1 MSSRHDTGRVQRH
14 RSEAEPTG
22 GRPGLVRY
30 LLAGGLAVLVLAGG
44 LVIGFGDFFGRPTAQ
59 GNVITMRISMAGYAP
74 NVLVAKPGE
83 TLTIDWWNTDNAMHL
98 DGGGL
103 HTLIAPELGINEK
116 LPAESR
122 KTIQITAPT
131 APGNYDFYCDSCCGG
146 KESPTMHG
154 TLSVRAA

>member
-1 MSSRHDTGRVQRH
+1 MSGRRDTGRVQRH
-14 RSEAEPTG
+14 RSDADPS
-22 GRPGLVRY
+22 RPGWLRY
-30 LLAGGLAVLVLAGG
+30 LMAGGIVVVVLGAGV
-44 LVIGFGDFFGRPTAQ
+44 VIGFGDFFGRPSTD
-59 GNVITMRISMAGYAP
+59 GNIITMRISMAGYDP

-98 DGGGL
+98 DGGGV
-103 HTLIAPELGINEK
+103 HTLIAPELGINER

-131 APGNYDFYCDSCCGG
+131 APGDYDFYCDSCCGG

>member
-1 MSSRHDTGRVQRH
+1 MSGRRDTGRVQRH
-14 RSEAEPTG
+14 RSEADSGRREWLRYLMAG
-22 GRPGLVRY
+22 GIVVVVLGAGLV
-30 LLAGGLAVLVLAGG
+30 V
-44 LVIGFGDFFGRPTAQ
+44 GFGDFFGRPTAQ
-59 GNVITMRISMAGYAP
+59 GNVITMRISMAGYDP
-74 NVLVAKPGE
+74 NVLVAEPGE

-98 DGGGL
+98 DGGGV
-103 HTLIAPELGINEK
+103 HTLIAPELGINER

-131 APGNYDFYCDSCCGG
+131 TPGNYDFYCDSCCGG

>member
-1 MSSRHDTGRVQRH
+1 MSGRRNTGRIQRH
-14 RSEAEPTG
+14 RSEADSSP
-22 GRPGLVRY
+22 PGWLRY
-30 LLAGGLAVLVLAGG
+30 LMAGGIVVVVLGAGV
-44 LVIGFGDFFGRPTAQ
+44 VIGFGDFFGRPTAQ
-59 GNVITMRISMAGYAP
+59 GNVITMRISMAGYDP

-83 TLTIDWWNTDNAMHL
+83 TLTVDWWNTDNAMHL
-98 DGGGL
+98 DGGGV
-103 HTLIAPELGINEK
+103 HTLISPELGINER

-131 APGNYDFYCDSCCGG
+131 APGDYDFYCDSCCGG

>member
-1 MSSRHDTGRVQRH
+1 MSGRHDTGRAQKY
-14 RSEAEPTG
+14 RSETE
-22 GRPGLVRY
+22 RSNPGLLRY
-30 LLAGGLAVLVLAGG
+30 LLAGGVVVLVLGAG
-44 LVIGFGDFFGRPTAQ
+44 LVVGFGDFFGRPTDT
-59 GNVITMRISMAGYAP
+59 GSVITMRISMAGYSP

-131 APGNYDFYCDSCCGG
+131 TPGDYDFYCDSCCGG

-154 TLSVRAA
+154 TLRVQAV

>member
-1 MSSRHDTGRVQRH
+1 MSGRRDTGRVQRH
-14 RSEAEPTG
+14 RPDVESD
-22 GRPGLVRY
+22 RPGWLRY
-30 LLAGGLAVLVLAGG
+30 VLAAGVVVLVLGAG
-44 LVIGFGDFFGRPTAQ
+44 LVIGFGDFFGRPTTT
-59 GNVITMRISMAGYAP
+59 GNVITMRISMAGYDP

-131 APGNYDFYCDSCCGG
+131 TPGNYDFYCDSCCGG